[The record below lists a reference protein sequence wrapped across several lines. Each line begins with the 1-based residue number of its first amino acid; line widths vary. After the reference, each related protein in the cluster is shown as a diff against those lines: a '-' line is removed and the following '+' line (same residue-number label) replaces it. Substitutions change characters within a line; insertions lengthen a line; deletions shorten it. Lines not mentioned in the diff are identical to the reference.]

1 MLFCFVVL
9 DILFSQERK
18 NGVVC
23 LLLFFASRISSSS
36 RDHGENPQM
45 VKLVFKWS
53 EQGFRSLEKGLLD
66 VKEEL
71 AVF

>member
-1 MLFCFVVL
+1 MLCVL

-18 NGVVC
+18 NGLVQSST
-23 LLLFFASRISSSS
+23 FFASRISSSS

-45 VKLVFKWS
+45 VNLVFKWS
-53 EQGFRSLEKGLLD
+53 EQGSRPLEKGLLD